1 MPLDVH
7 DQQQPQNTASQDNG
21 PQKELQWAQRVF
33 QALQMNYP
41 DSVEQAAQVEANL
54 PDMVDFPAALST
66 ADNKKVEASI
76 AQVASESK
84 AAHKTADSL
93 IKSIVTLF
101 TRLEGDEE
109 LKGTMSAMQ
118 AYTGDSPKYGV
129 VGQLGAG
136 GFTKIVDSAKKGKE
150 DTDLTIREKGTAYF
164 DLSNSPAFRK
174 AMEKIYHSSEL
185 QEKMKDIIDIDYLH
199 SFKFGPPRGAEPG
212 SNAPEELKLYTYRN
226 ESKKNASKNPELYG
240 HVPQGDDQVDGPVPQ
255 NDALAGQSL
264 TANQRKYRT
273 RKKGADGAWATAEDL
288 EKNKRLTERELN
300 FARTNPRNRHD
311 REDYQFKEG
320 KPVTQGDMPKD
331 KVIVEHQPGFS
342 VWDVKEDTGFDKDAK
357 QHSKPTVAG
366 PSGTT
371 DRFITGIRL
380 LGKGVMKELGLE
392 GPNAENQVKELG
404 RWLATGYLVGDEHH
418 SAVEVNLGA
427 ANHGLDAQWGN
438 DLYTEP
444 FSEPIKGRGFEI
456 SSQEVVGELEKK
468 LESAQED
475 VVDRDSYRFDL
486 EGGSKAKVAPDGK
499 IK

>member
-1 MPLDVH
+1 MPGGA
-7 DQQQPQNTASQDNG
+7 QQRPEDSG
-21 PQKELQWAQRVF
+21 HHEELSWAKRVF
-33 QALQMNYP
+33 QELSMKFP
-41 DSVEQAAQVEANL
+41 DSVQQAEQIRANT
-54 PDMVDFPAALST
+54 PDRTALNT
-66 ADNKKVEASI
+66 ADNKAVEASL

-101 TRLEGDEE
+101 TRLEGDDE

-118 AYTGDSPKYGV
+118 AYTGDNPKYGV

-150 DTDLTIREKGTAYF
+150 DNDLTIREKGTAYF

-174 AMEKIYHSSEL
+174 AMEKIYHSPEL
-185 QEKMKDIIDIDYLH
+185 QEKVKDLIDIDYLH
-199 SFKFGPPRGAEPG
+199 SFKFGRPRGAGPD
-212 SNAPEELKLYTYRN
+212 STAPDELKLYTYRN
-226 ESKKNASKNPELYG
+226 ENTKNASEFPELYG
-240 HVPQGDDQVDGPVPQ
+240 EVPGNEAVDGPVPQ

-264 TANQRKYRT
+264 TANQRKYRE
-273 RKKGADGAWATAEDL
+273 RSKKGGDGAWATASDL
-288 EKNKRLTERELN
+288 EANKRLTEREIN

-320 KPVTQGDMPKD
+320 KPVKGGEMPKD

-342 VWDVKEDTGFDKDAK
+342 VWDVKGDTGFAKDAEL
-357 QHSKPTVAG
+357 HNKPTVAG

-392 GPNAENQVKELG
+392 GPNAETQVKELG

-427 ANHGLDAQWGN
+427 ANHGLDAQWGS

-444 FSEPIKGRGFEI
+444 FSEPIKGKGFEI
-456 SSQEVVGELEKK
+456 SSESVVDQLETK
-468 LESAQED
+468 LETAEED
-475 VVDRDSYRFDL
+475 AVNRDAYRFDL
-486 EGGSKAKVAPDGK
+486 EGGSKGKVTPDGK
-499 IK
+499 VK